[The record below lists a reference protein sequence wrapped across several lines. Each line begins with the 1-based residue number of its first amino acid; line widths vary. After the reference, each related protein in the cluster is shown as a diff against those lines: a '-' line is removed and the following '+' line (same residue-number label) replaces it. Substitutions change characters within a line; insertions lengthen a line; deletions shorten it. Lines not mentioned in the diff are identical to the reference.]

1 MGADDREAIETEL
14 EQRWTGQDFL
24 EEIRQEEMR
33 AIIRQHM
40 AAENV
45 PHRQR
50 MAREIGLS
58 VHRLRLFLDG
68 APLHPHEWDRV
79 ALWCADK
86 PEPNPRVSP
95 YAVAVGVLCEWFP
108 ARLAHEAR
116 RELALYVRRIYE
128 SKKIEMP
135 DRARMELESLIQPP
149 ALPKKEIKA
158 RAMPNPLSV
167 EPRDPAQP
175 RE

>member
-1 MGADDREAIETEL
+1 MGADDREAIVTEL
-14 EQRWTGQDFL
+14 EQRWTGQEFL

-40 AAENV
+40 AVENV

-68 APLHPHEWDRV
+68 APLHPHEWDQV
-79 ALWCADK
+79 APWCADK

-95 YAVAVGVLCEWFP
+95 YAVEVGVLCEWFRVAVALLAEIERQELPPP
-108 ARLAHEAR
+108 ACEPESDTPIAALARRLAAR
-116 RELALYVRRIYE
+116 VRRWRRYQRGARVQ
-128 SKKIEMP
+128 
-135 DRARMELESLIQPP
+135 RA
-149 ALPKKEIKA
+149 
-158 RAMPNPLSV
+158 
-167 EPRDPAQP
+167 
-175 RE
+175 